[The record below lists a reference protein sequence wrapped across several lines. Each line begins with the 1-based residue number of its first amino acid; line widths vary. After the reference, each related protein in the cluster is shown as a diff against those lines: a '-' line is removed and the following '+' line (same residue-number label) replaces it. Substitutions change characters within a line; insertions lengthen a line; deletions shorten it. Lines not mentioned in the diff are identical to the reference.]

1 LSVTTGVKRN
11 GHVPKHVT
19 DPDYLDD
26 SYDRRFETTVTRTLD
41 DRVTLE
47 RTLFYPEGG
56 GQPADRGTLT
66 DPDSGRTWRVSDV
79 EKADTIYHH
88 LAGETANATDDAG
101 DGGGTDATS
110 DIDGFETPTAGATV
124 TGEIDWDRR
133 YAHMRYHTAQ
143 HLLSALLLD
152 EYDAETTGNQLYSDR
167 ARIDVGYDRFED
179 ADLDAIEARMNAL
192 VDDGRSVASYEM
204 DREAAEAELDPER
217 TRLALLPASITEV
230 RIVEIEGYDRT
241 ACAGTHVRD
250 TEEIGTVSVSGRE
263 SRGSG
268 EERVRF
274 VLDS

>member
-1 LSVTTGVKRN
+1 M
-11 GHVPKHVT
+11 T

-274 VLDS
+274 VLNS